1 MNKGSLPPPTPP
13 TPPPFAFGIL
23 GFARLSCCLL
33 ALCVSSTSSSDGSV
47 VWFDEGGG
55 GAGNAVGVDFAGDDA
70 RD

>member
-1 MNKGSLPPPTPP
+1 MNKGSLPPPP
-13 TPPPFAFGIL
+13 TPPFAFGIL

-55 GAGNAVGVDFAGDDA
+55 GVGNAVGVDDA
-70 RD
+70 RDWGKDI

>member
-55 GAGNAVGVDFAGDDA
+55 VGNAVGVDDA
-70 RD
+70 RDWGKDI